1 MYCALIIGGNKDFNV
16 TLSNTLKLLDFTLQK
31 ENCNLKK
38 TSEFYD
44 YVIINDAGRKIR
56 TDINCRYCFVNMD
69 TVSRASLH
77 INGSIITYGFGSKNT
92 LTISSLDDVYEGFVY
107 CLQRFIKVDERI
119 SLEPQEIPVRICYKN
134 EEELYAMLVS
144 ISIRMIEGVDSRG
157 IESKLDKLK

>member
-1 MYCALIIGGNKDFNV
+1 MYSALIIGGNKDFNL
-16 TLSNTLKLLDFTLQK
+16 TLKNTLKLLDFNLKK

-69 TVSRASLH
+69 TVKRASLH
-77 INGSIITYGFGSKNT
+77 INGSTITYGFGSKNT

-107 CLQRFIKVDERI
+107 CLQRFIKVNEQI
-119 SLEPQEIPVRICYKN
+119 SLEPQEIPVRISYKN

-144 ISIRMIEGVDSRG
+144 ISIRMIEGVDSKD
-157 IESKLDKLK
+157 IESKLDKLI